1 MSTKTSTS
9 PNDDASKNTVSKN
22 DVEFPKS
29 VFGIRII
36 FRIIMHLVSRYR
48 VIGREHRP
56 DYQFL
61 MTTNHLSFMDV
72 PAIAGGLNREVAVF
86 GAKKYLG
93 TRLEWMFR
101 LGSPVWIEQESPD
114 RQALMF
120 MLKLAKQGHNIGV
133 APEGHRSRTGGLLQ
147 GQEGA
152 AFLAT
157 RSNLPI
163 LPIVTWGTEKV
174 FKHPRPKVIV
184 KIGKPY
190 RLPEGRA
197 KGDQL
202 KEYTDRIMCALA
214 ALLPEQYHGVYAGH
228 PLIEEMTKLV
238 R

>member
-1 MSTKTSTS
+1 MSTTTSTS
-9 PNDDASKNTVSKN
+9 PTSKSDVSKD

-29 VFGIRII
+29 VFGIRTI
-36 FRIIMHLVSRYR
+36 FRITMHLVSRYT
-48 VIGREHRP
+48 VIGRENRP

-61 MTTNHLSFMDV
+61 MTTNHLSFFDV
-72 PAIAGGLNREVAVF
+72 PAMAGGLNRDVAVF
-86 GAKKYLG
+86 AAKKYLG
-93 TRLEWMFR
+93 TRREWMFR
-101 LGSPVWIEQESPD
+101 LGSPVWIEQEAPD

-120 MLKLAKQGHNIGV
+120 MLKLAKQGYNIGA
-133 APEGHRSRTGGLLQ
+133 APEGHRSKTGGLLQ

-157 RSNLPI
+157 RANLPI
-163 LPIVTWGTEKV
+163 LPIVTWGTEKI
-174 FKHPRPKVIV
+174 FKHPRPKVTV

-190 RLPEGRA
+190 QLPEGRA

-202 KEYTDRIMCALA
+202 KEYTDRVMCALA

-228 PLIEEMTKLV
+228 PLIEEMAKLV

>member
-1 MSTKTSTS
+1 MSTTSSTS
-9 PNDDASKNTVSKN
+9 SASQNDASKNE
-22 DVEFPKS
+22 VEFPKS
-29 VFGIRII
+29 VFGIRTI
-36 FRIIMHLVSRYR
+36 FRIMMHIFSRYT
-48 VIGREHRP
+48 VLGKENRP

-61 MTTNHLSFMDV
+61 MTTNHLAFMDV
-72 PAIAGGLNREVAVF
+72 PAMAGGLNRDVAVF
-86 GAKKYLG
+86 AAKKYLG

-120 MLKLAKQGHNIGV
+120 MMKLAKQGHNIGV
-133 APEGHRSRTGGLLQ
+133 APEGHRSRTGGLMQ

-157 RSNLPI
+157 RANLPI
-163 LPIVTWGTEKV
+163 LPIVAWGTEKI
-174 FKHPRPKVIV
+174 FKHPRPQVMV

-214 ALLPEQYHGVYAGH
+214 VLLPEQYHGVYAGH
-228 PLIEEMTKLV
+228 PLIEEMATLV